1 MHYMLAATSF
11 TGLTV
16 QQGLE
21 NAEQQAAETIPA
33 TALPMPDT
41 ICPEVERLV
50 AGCYR
55 PEYAIRLGLGSFRY
69 LSLNQDRVTVCLRH
83 DATPDHT

>member
-55 PEYAIRLGLGSFRY
+55 PEYAIRLGFGLIPIPVVEPRS
-69 LSLNQDRVTVCLRH
+69 RH
-83 DATPDHT
+83 CMLAA